1 MESTNEAP
9 TPSDSPLASLK
20 DLPHELL
27 LQITKELDDAALCAL
42 GNTCKDL
49 NNLIF
54 PLFFDKHRIT
64 DPLQGWISCYRA
76 PEHTLRAIRC
86 SLSTKNIRNIRY
98 YFNRGIEKL
107 VEEVEDIHA
116 IVRRTDEVTD
126 FGVYLADPDD
136 WALRDAP
143 GLDEAQ
149 VPRLTSEEWT
159 KLYVG
164 LLTTTLTNGCR
175 RMQLCG
181 RGLSSRERII
191 GYETTRYFNGSFHYV
206 TPFAS
211 PKPQVAQSH
220 GVKKLPANI
229 PQDFEGNLEDFRTA
243 PFVED
248 QKNRSRLRIS
258 KWFEFFSK
266 KNNGS
271 TQVEATISSTMSRNF
286 KASSPGPDPG
296 QAQDLTN
303 PSSHWANAPVT
314 PTRKI
319 APPAPKL
326 ESLLLHSDMLLATP
340 SFRDWTNQLLSW
352 CAPTLTH
359 LELQCPETLSGIWC
373 KFFSEVRLPSLTR
386 FEITSGLVVGHTHI
400 QGSDVLGFLSRHP
413 SIHKLSLYG
422 IQMPTCLYDLPKA
435 GKPILPNLIEIKV
448 HPIYIRW
455 FLRDKKQCPKLK
467 QVILQTEYYAS
478 MNPMSA
484 YDALDRALEELLPH
498 SRKLNVIGFRLT
510 KDNYELNSWLRSHVD
525 AGPTASILSKF
536 IDTRNLI
543 INSAHC
549 VDILSD
555 WRRNRLELVAQFA
568 GLLPNLEY
576 LKFQDQPGSQ
586 YNRLYYS
593 PPVVRALRRH
603 SPQVKQVEINLNRII
618 DIEQPEDS

>member
-9 TPSDSPLASLK
+9 APSDPPLASLK

-27 LQITKELDDAALCAL
+27 LQIVNELDDAALCAL

-54 PLFFDKHRIT
+54 SLFFDKHRIT

-143 GLDEAQ
+143 RLDEAQ
-149 VPRLTSEEWT
+149 AISTD
-159 KLYVG
+159 
-164 LLTTTLTNGCR
+164 
-175 RMQLCG
+175 
-181 RGLSSRERII
+181 
-191 GYETTRYFNGSFHYV
+191 
-206 TPFAS
+206 PFTI
-211 PKPQVAQSH
+211 H

-229 PQDFEGNLEDFRTA
+229 PQDLEGKLEDFRTA

-271 TQVEATISSTMSRNF
+271 TQVEATISSTMSRNS
-286 KASSPGPDPG
+286 KASSPDSDTG

-319 APPAPKL
+319 GPPAPKL

-340 SFRDWTNQLLSW
+340 SFLDWTNQLLSW

-373 KFFSEVRLPSLTR
+373 KFFSEVKLPSLTR

-413 SIHKLSLYG
+413 SIQKLSLYG
-422 IQMPTCLYDLPKA
+422 IQMPTCFYDLPKA
-435 GKPILPNLIEIKV
+435 GTPILPNLIEIKV

-525 AGPTASILSKF
+525 AGPTAMIGGGIVS
-536 IDTRNLI
+536 N
-543 INSAHC
+543 
-549 VDILSD
+549 
-555 WRRNRLELVAQFA
+555 
-568 GLLPNLEY
+568 
-576 LKFQDQPGSQ
+576 
-586 YNRLYYS
+586 
-593 PPVVRALRRH
+593 
-603 SPQVKQVEINLNRII
+603 
-618 DIEQPEDS
+618 